1 MMTFQRMPAIFAV
14 TGTGLGRPAGRLCL
28 LAASLTLVFLPLV
41 QLATASA
48 APGPKR
54 PSADQVQPGSADSLL
69 PATPRSVAPPPQT
82 GPMTGPRTANERAI
96 ADIRQRIDLI
106 DARIAAERAAENAKS
121 ADHDPALPGDTSL
134 TGPGPAP
141 ALAVTTDDTLRHDT
155 TVRIQ
160 TGSDVVASVPAGDRR
175 RPATSPD

>member
-1 MMTFQRMPAIFAV
+1 MMTFQRKPAIFAV

-54 PSADQVQPGSADSLL
+54 PAADQIQPDADSLL
-69 PATPRSVAPPPQT
+69 VATPPSVAPP
-82 GPMTGPRTANERAI
+82 PRTANERAI
-96 ADIRQRIDLI
+96 ADIRKRIDLI
-106 DARIAAERAAENAKS
+106 DARIAAERAAENARS

-141 ALAVTTDDTLRHDT
+141 ALAVTSDDALQHDT
-155 TVRIQ
+155 TVRVQ
-160 TGSDVVASVPAGDRR
+160 PGSDFVASVPAGDRR